1 MPILALLFKD
11 NLAWK
16 ICSKMPLFGF
26 HQIDWREIR
35 KANAEKKRKH
45 DEIVRAWKA
54 GELTWNEYIRQEKK
68 YRT

>member
-1 MPILALLFKD
+1 MRSFYI
-11 NLAWK
+11 
-16 ICSKMPLFGF
+16 S
-26 HQIDWREIR
+26 IDWKEKRR
-35 KANAEKKRKH
+35 AKAEKKRRH

>member
-1 MPILALLFKD
+1 MPCTD
-11 NLAWK
+11 
-16 ICSKMPLFGF
+16 FGWDYNSPY
-26 HQIDWREIR
+26 QKKLR
-35 KANAEKKRKH
+35 KERNDKKRKH